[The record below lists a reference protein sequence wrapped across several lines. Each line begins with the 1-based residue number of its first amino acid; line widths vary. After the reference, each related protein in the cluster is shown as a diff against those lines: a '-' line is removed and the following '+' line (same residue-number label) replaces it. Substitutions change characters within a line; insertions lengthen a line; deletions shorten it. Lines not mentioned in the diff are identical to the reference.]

1 MKLNL
6 KKINYHKWIPSRFSS
21 FQAKLLIAF
30 LVATLLPLTLV
41 ALVSYHVSYNL
52 ARDRITNSALMSDEQ
67 LIFQL
72 NSRLNQTENVADT
85 IQYQMYA
92 FEHSSPDQVGTMQAL
107 TSMRSNISLYKSTFD
122 FFHIYVFLKPEQ
134 TGADEGIYFFST
146 DKLFNYGISES
157 ELHSIGSSS
166 LWLLKKNTTLPR
178 VISASKRSAN
188 TLLCFRA
195 LQDKSSNVLEYAYCI
210 ALDCDEFSRYL
221 QTSASDTAISSYILT
236 PQGQIAAH
244 SDSSRNQTWI
254 SDSIKQ
260 MFLENTNSFFK
271 DNDIYYNCR
280 TLDNGWLHI
289 TEIPENYIKSN
300 TQVLIKT
307 LLITVIISL
316 PLTIFIVILFSR
328 KLTSRIAALSYAMES
343 FHLGHDPE
351 HLSIITLP
359 HPADASNYDEID
371 NLGIT
376 FEDMQHTIAQ
386 NLKSIVSL
394 SINEERLKYQLLQ
407 SQINP
412 HFLYNILGTIRTC
425 QALGKL
431 DIADQMLTNLTA
443 FYRLTLRKSKEL
455 IPIKDE
461 LEIAR
466 LYLEMEKL
474 VHDPVHLRLY
484 LINKF
489 LIQRHRSFHC
499 KIIAAAYRIMD
510 HYTVYIF
517 LPCHIIN
524 CFQKNQTCTS
534 AISFVSD
541 RIFGCHKFNLTVCL
555 EMLMQFSQPAIYDHQ
570 HYRCIRTSFVFLYNL
585 TVRNLL
591 RILFCY
597 SLYRNVIHFLSHKS
611 CLHFC
616 YTDK

>member
-1 MKLNL
+1 MKQ
-6 KKINYHKWIPSRFSS
+6 KFQKINYHKWIPVRFSS
-21 FQAKLLIAF
+21 FQAKLLAAF
-30 LVATLLPLTLV
+30 LVATLLPLVCV
-41 ALVSYHVSYNL
+41 ALVSYHVSYGL

-67 LIFQL
+67 LLFQL

-85 IQYQMYA
+85 IQFQIYS
-92 FEHSSPDQVGTMQAL
+92 FEHTPSNQLDSLKTFN
-107 TSMRSNISLYKSTFD
+107 SMRSNISLYKSTFD
-122 FFHIYVFLKPEQ
+122 FYHIYIFLRPEQ
-134 TGADEGIYFFST
+134 TGSDESLYFFST
-146 DKLFNYGISES
+146 DALSNYDITEPDLDSM
-157 ELHSIGSSS
+157 GSSS
-166 LWLLKKNTTLPR
+166 LWVLKKNTSLPK
-178 VISASKRSAN
+178 VISSPKKNAD
-188 TLLCFRA
+188 TILCFRA
-195 LQDKSSNVLEYAYCI
+195 LKNKSSGALEYAHCI
-210 ALDCDEFSRYL
+210 ALDSDEFSRYL
-221 QTSASDTAISSYILT
+221 QTASADSAISSYILT

-254 SDSIKQ
+254 SDSTKQ

-474 VHDPVHLRLY
+474 
-484 LINKF
+484 
-489 LIQRHRSFHC
+489 
-499 KIIAAAYRIMD
+499 
-510 HYTVYIF
+510 
-517 LPCHIIN
+517 
-524 CFQKNQTCTS
+524 
-534 AISFVSD
+534 
-541 RIFGCHKFNLTVCL
+541 CHKDNLNWEINAEDGIENFMICKFTLQPFLENSILHGLSADTPEIFISIQVLYGDDTVVISIEDNGAGMSPETL
-555 EMLMQFSQPAIYDHQ
+555 EQLRYAIDNKVINYEKHFGISNVSA
-570 HYRCIRTSFVFLYNL
+570 RISNPLYGNGS
-585 TVRNLL
+585 VR
-591 RILFCY
+591 ID
-597 SLYRNVIHFLSHKS
+597 SHPGNGTYVTIE
-611 CLHFC
+611 FQQMED
-616 YTDK
+616 TDEENNDCR

>member
-412 HFLYNILGTIRTC
+412 HFLYNTMDMINWMAQQGRTSEVCNAVQSLSRFYKLTLSRKKGISTIAKEEEHVSIYVHLQNMRYHDSIFFISDIPDELMEYQIPKLTLQPVIENSILHGILEKTSKSGTIVLTGWMEDGDIVLLISDDGVGI
-425 QALGKL
+425 APDKL
-431 DIADQMLTNLTA
+431 PVILSGEGTSISGGTN
-443 FYRLTLRKSKEL
+443 
-455 IPIKDE
+455 I
-461 LEIAR
+461 
-466 LYLEMEKL
+466 
-474 VHDPVHLRLY
+474 
-484 LINKF
+484 
-489 LIQRHRSFHC
+489 
-499 KIIAAAYRIMD
+499 
-510 HYTVYIF
+510 
-517 LPCHIIN
+517 
-524 CFQKNQTCTS
+524 
-534 AISFVSD
+534 
-541 RIFGCHKFNLTVCL
+541 
-555 EMLMQFSQPAIYDHQ
+555 AIYNTHRRLQVLYGADYGLTYSSDVGKGTEVQ
-570 HYRCIRTSFVFLYNL
+570 IRIPAKKDVEN
-585 TVRNLL
+585 
-591 RILFCY
+591 
-597 SLYRNVIHFLSHKS
+597 K
-611 CLHFC
+611 
-616 YTDK
+616 

>member
-67 LIFQL
+67 LVFQL

-236 PQGQIAAH
+236 PQG
-244 SDSSRNQTWI
+244 
-254 SDSIKQ
+254 
-260 MFLENTNSFFK
+260 
-271 DNDIYYNCR
+271 
-280 TLDNGWLHI
+280 
-289 TEIPENYIKSN
+289 
-300 TQVLIKT
+300 
-307 LLITVIISL
+307 
-316 PLTIFIVILFSR
+316 
-328 KLTSRIAALSYAMES
+328 
-343 FHLGHDPE
+343 
-351 HLSIITLP
+351 
-359 HPADASNYDEID
+359 
-371 NLGIT
+371 
-376 FEDMQHTIAQ
+376 
-386 NLKSIVSL
+386 
-394 SINEERLKYQLLQ
+394 
-407 SQINP
+407 
-412 HFLYNILGTIRTC
+412 
-425 QALGKL
+425 
-431 DIADQMLTNLTA
+431 
-443 FYRLTLRKSKEL
+443 
-455 IPIKDE
+455 
-461 LEIAR
+461 
-466 LYLEMEKL
+466 
-474 VHDPVHLRLY
+474 
-484 LINKF
+484 
-489 LIQRHRSFHC
+489 
-499 KIIAAAYRIMD
+499 
-510 HYTVYIF
+510 
-517 LPCHIIN
+517 
-524 CFQKNQTCTS
+524 
-534 AISFVSD
+534 
-541 RIFGCHKFNLTVCL
+541 
-555 EMLMQFSQPAIYDHQ
+555 
-570 HYRCIRTSFVFLYNL
+570 
-585 TVRNLL
+585 
-591 RILFCY
+591 
-597 SLYRNVIHFLSHKS
+597 
-611 CLHFC
+611 
-616 YTDK
+616 